1 MGTTMAVAQS
11 PIYTEVYDFLTSSP
25 SPDDIITF
33 KPSQNMQARVSELLQ
48 LNREEQLTADDRAE
62 LDEFERL
69 NHFMSMLKIH
79 ARRKLAEE

>member
-79 ARRKLAEE
+79 ARRKLA